1 MDNKKSPLDG
11 FSADDI
17 LKSVYP
23 NTILLVAKD
32 MDKQVDDY
40 QRYLDGLSDPKER
53 EEVTGKIVELTGKT
67 VAILTYYVAYF
78 AVGPEE
84 REMCIKYKVDHTY

>member
-11 FSADDI
+11 FSADTI
-17 LKSVYP
+17 LKHVYP
-23 NTILLVAKD
+23 NTIVLVAKD
-32 MDKQVDDY
+32 LDKQVDDY
-40 QRYLDGLSDPKER
+40 QRYHDGISDPKER
-53 EEVTGKIVELTGKT
+53 EEITGKIVELTGKA